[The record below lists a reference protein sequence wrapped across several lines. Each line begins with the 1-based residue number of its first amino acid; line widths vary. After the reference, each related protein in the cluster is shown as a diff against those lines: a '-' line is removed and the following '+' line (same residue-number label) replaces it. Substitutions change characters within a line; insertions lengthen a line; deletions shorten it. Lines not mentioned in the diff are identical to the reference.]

1 MVPGSAYE
9 IIPPVQVWVEA
20 NMQVRAVE
28 IISLTHYHCPQ
39 HSHHNYQTENKIN
52 LVQKYLLKYFY
63 SS

>member
-39 HSHHNYQTENKIN
+39 HTHHNYQTENKNTIN
-52 LVQKYLLKYFY
+52 IFKIYMV
-63 SS
+63 